1 MYTIR
6 KFIGLFLLA
15 IGAFILPQKKVKEVA
30 KKKAEESEVS
40 VVVTKEELAEAAPLR
55 FTDLHSYFEQLRKPH
70 DKIGACITIS
80 NTLISLAKKKN
91 TPIRIN
97 LSMTVKLDKT
107 GEIGSEQKCY
117 LSEYKSNRWRKL
129 KDLDIGMGSIVPL
142 VDEVISAMGQYGWG
156 CMDNSR
162 EQLQHY
168 LQECIKHNQKY
179 VLDRCEKFDIT
190 GAITIQIFI
199 IVDVNDEVDRGSKP
213 QPQIL
218 TKLSVKTDRDGP
230 MESAQFIYFNRKP
243 VEIEKPAT

>member
-1 MYTIR
+1 MRFIR
-6 KFIGLFLLA
+6 QLLGLFFVT
-15 IGAFILPQKKVKEVA
+15 IGAFILPGKKKEKTKQKEVTA
-30 KKKAEESEVS
+30 VI
-40 VVVTKEELAEAAPLR
+40 TKEDLAEATPLR
-55 FTDLHSYFEQLRKPH
+55 FTDLHSYVEQLKQSH
-70 DKIGACITIS
+70 DKFGACITIS
-80 NTLISLAKKKN
+80 NTLISLARKKN

-142 VDEVISAMGQYGWG
+142 VDEVIGAMGQYGWG

-168 LQECIKHNQKY
+168 LQECIKHNQRY
-179 VLDRCEKFDIT
+179 VLDRCAKFDIT
-190 GAITIQIFI
+190 GSITIQVFI
-199 IVDVNDEVDRGSKP
+199 IVDVNDDVDRGGKP

-218 TKLSVKTDRDGP
+218 TKLSVKTERDSP
-230 MESAQFIYFNRKP
+230 MECAQFIYFSRKP